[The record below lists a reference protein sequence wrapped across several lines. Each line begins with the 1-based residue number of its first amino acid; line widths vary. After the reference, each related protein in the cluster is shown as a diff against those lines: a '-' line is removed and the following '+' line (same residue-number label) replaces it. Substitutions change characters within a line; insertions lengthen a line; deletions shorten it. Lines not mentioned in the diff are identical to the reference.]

1 MPAPR
6 RLALALLALALLG
19 AGAFAL
25 LGGSATVA
33 ADPAEARGGRYEV
46 HPGDSHVGYR
56 IHKLGVALPVRG
68 HFREVAGEVVVDA
81 TRPAASWARVRV
93 PVTSLESGNAS
104 RTEVV
109 LSEDFFD
116 AARHPE
122 MRFETR
128 RVERRSD
135 GVWQVSGV
143 LTIRGVART
152 FDLPVTVHEHPE
164 RGGDW
169 LLFRTR
175 FVLDRRDFGVLGR
188 RWSAGR
194 ALLGNEVEIELALAA
209 RRSESASTVRR

>member
-6 RLALALLALALLG
+6 RLSLALLALALLG

-25 LGGSATVA
+25 LRATATA
-33 ADPAEARGGRYEV
+33 ADEPAVPRAGRYEV
-46 HPGDSHVGYR
+46 SAGNSYVGYR
-56 IHKLGVALPVRG
+56 IHKWGVVPVRG
-68 HFREVAGEVVVDA
+68 HFRDVAGEVIVDA
-81 TRPAASWARVRV
+81 ARPAASSARVRV
-93 PVTSLESGNAS
+93 AVASLESGNTT

-122 MRFETR
+122 MRFDTR
-128 RVERRSD
+128 RVERRPD
-135 GVWQVSGV
+135 GVWQVAGV

-164 RGGDW
+164 GGGDW
-169 LLFRTR
+169 LLFSTR
-175 FVLDRRDFGVLGR
+175 FVLDRRDFEVLGR

-194 ALLGNEVEIELALAA
+194 AILGNEVEIELALAA
-209 RRSESASTVRR
+209 RRSGRA

>member
-6 RLALALLALALLG
+6 RLGLVLLALALLA

-25 LGGSATVA
+25 LHDTATVA
-33 ADPAEARGGRYEV
+33 ADPAAPRAGRYEILA
-46 HPGDSHVGYR
+46 GDSSVSYR
-56 IHKLGVALPVRG
+56 IHKWGVVPVRG
-68 HFREVAGEVVVDA
+68 HFTEVAGEVVVDTA
-81 TRPAASWARVRV
+81 RPAASRARVRV
-93 PVTSLESGNAS
+93 PVASLESGNET

-128 RVERRSD
+128 RVERRPD
-135 GVWQVSGV
+135 GGWQVAGA
-143 LTIRGVART
+143 LTIRGVTRT
-152 FDLPVTVHEHPE
+152 FDLPVTVHEQPG
-164 RGGDW
+164 RGPDW
-169 LLFRTR
+169 LLFTTR

-194 ALLGNEVEIELALAA
+194 AILGDEVEIELALTA
-209 RRSESASTVRR
+209 RRVGSA